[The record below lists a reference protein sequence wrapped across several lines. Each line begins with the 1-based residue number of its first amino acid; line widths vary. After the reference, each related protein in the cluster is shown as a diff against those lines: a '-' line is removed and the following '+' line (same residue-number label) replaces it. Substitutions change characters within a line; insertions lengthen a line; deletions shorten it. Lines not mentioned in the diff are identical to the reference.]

1 MSKKIGETNS
11 LDRILMYIVFIVMG
25 VVVSELVL
33 IVVIF
38 LWNIIVNLLN
48 K

>member
-1 MSKKIGETNS
+1 MGRGGI
-11 LDRILMYIVFIVMG
+11 LDRILMYVVFVIMGIVM
-25 VVVSELVL
+25 SELVL

-48 K
+48 NK